1 MRFGEIWVR
10 FIWDLSEL
18 LVRYRWKVG
27 GIWVNIGPLLWHYAE
42 QDTET
47 QVQISLEELEH
58 LIP

>member
-1 MRFGEIWVR
+1 MDYMQTINRI
-10 FIWDLSEL
+10 L
-18 LVRYRWKVG
+18 KVG

-42 QDTET
+42 QDTEN